1 MFFRDFIRIRF
12 ELFICFVFI
21 KSVEDKHIA
30 ATRVNQA
37 LESQIL
43 QLYVELEEV
52 KAKLKGD
59 MIRQLFR

>member
-12 ELFICFVFI
+12 ELFLYFVFI